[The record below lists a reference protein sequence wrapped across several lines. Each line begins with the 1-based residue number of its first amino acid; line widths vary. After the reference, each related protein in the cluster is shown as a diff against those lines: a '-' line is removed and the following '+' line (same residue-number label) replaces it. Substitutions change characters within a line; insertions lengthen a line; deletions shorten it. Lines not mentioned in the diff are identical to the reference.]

1 MMFVRV
7 VSMTP
12 DEYIRLIKRG
22 MLNDYPLAG
31 TRQEKLDS
39 VFVDDLKASSGI
51 SVFRVGGAITE
62 KRIVVSV
69 AAGRNKPGH
78 VDYVVFGMG
87 AEFVAIQRDGD
98 TPDAGVNR
106 MHFDVYNA
114 DDDEIINFADNV
126 AGAERKRLTKDEVVA
141 EIRNSIRNG
150 YMDKS
155 DINFDIDDYG

>member
-1 MMFVRV
+1 M
-7 VSMTP
+7 
-12 DEYIRLIKRG
+12 
-22 MLNDYPLAG
+22 
-31 TRQEKLDS
+31 
-39 VFVDDLKASSGI
+39 
-51 SVFRVGGAITE
+51 
-62 KRIVVSV
+62 VSV

>member
-1 MMFVRV
+1 
-7 VSMTP
+7 
-12 DEYIRLIKRG
+12 
-22 MLNDYPLAG
+22 
-31 TRQEKLDS
+31 
-39 VFVDDLKASSGI
+39 
-51 SVFRVGGAITE
+51 
-62 KRIVVSV
+62 
-69 AAGRNKPGH
+69 
-78 VDYVVFGMG
+78 
-87 AEFVAIQRDGD
+87 
-98 TPDAGVNR
+98 